1 MGVLQNGNNWT
12 TWKDS
17 LAESNLRDMSFKGN
31 IGSRKGFMYRGKSLT
46 LQEARFIKNDWS
58 SWKIM
63 LGLNGY
69 YSEVL
74 ISTPKKSTSFANP
87 SIIENENNKYVI
99 SLFIP
104 TEGNHYSENNGGVIF
119 LKNK

>member
-1 MGVLQNGNNWT
+1 L
-12 TWKDS
+12 
-17 LAESNLRDMSFKGN
+17 
-31 IGSRKGFMYRGKSLT
+31 LT
-46 LQEARFIKNDWS
+46 LQEARFVKNDWS

-69 YSEVL
+69 YTEVL

-87 SIIENENNKYVI
+87 SITKINNNKYVI
-99 SLFIP
+99 SLFVP
-104 TEGNHYSENNGGVIF
+104 TEGNHYNENNGGVIF